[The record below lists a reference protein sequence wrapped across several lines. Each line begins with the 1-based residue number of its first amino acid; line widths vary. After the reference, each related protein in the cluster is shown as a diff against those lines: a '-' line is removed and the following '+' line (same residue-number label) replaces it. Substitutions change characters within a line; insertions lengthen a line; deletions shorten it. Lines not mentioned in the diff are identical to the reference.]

1 MPILCINRG
10 VTIDDWKG
18 LFFGTCILYYD
29 KYSLIQFKFER
40 KNACIFINLILV
52 IVIFLTG
59 QGPILFSF
67 SYYHY
72 QNTSSWN

>member
-40 KNACIFINLILV
+40 KNASIFFLI
-52 IVIFLTG
+52 
-59 QGPILFSF
+59 SF
-67 SYYHY
+67 
-72 QNTSSWN
+72 